1 MKYTI
6 VDKQDYWKNKNKYIT
21 MIKELFKNDDSKIAN
36 IKKITSHLDYIF
48 SKDITNDSML
58 ILNIKNNRIISMI
71 NFLQYNNVENLWC
84 LFSLFTLKS
93 ERKKGYGKDI
103 LKYGL
108 EKVRKKQAK
117 ILISGIEE
125 DNEESISLHKKIGF
139 VYSGKNWDEIA
150 DGFPEN
156 HLGFIYE
163 F

>member
-36 IKKITSHLDYIF
+36 IKEITSHLDYIF

>member
-1 MKYTI
+1 
-6 VDKQDYWKNKNKYIT
+6 

-36 IKKITSHLDYIF
+36 IKEITSHLDYIF

-58 ILNIKNNRIISMI
+58 ILNIKNNRIISLI

-108 EKVRKKQAK
+108 EEVRKKQAK

-139 VYSGKNWDEIA
+139 VYSEKNWDEIA

>member
-1 MKYTI
+1 
-6 VDKQDYWKNKNKYIT
+6 

-36 IKKITSHLDYIF
+36 IKEITSHLDYIF

-58 ILNIKNNRIISMI
+58 ILNIKNNRIISLI

-139 VYSGKNWDEIA
+139 VYSEKNWDEIA